1 MDINLCRQRLPD
13 ATTLMEFR
21 HLLEASNLAQTMLLD
36 VNTMHIGR
44 DLLMT
49 KGTLV
54 NPSLIA
60 ALGSMKN
67 KGHARDPEIHQ
78 PKKGE

>member
-1 MDINLCRQRLPD
+1 
-13 ATTLMEFR
+13 
-21 HLLEASNLAQTMLLD
+21 MLLD

-67 KGHARDPEIHQ
+67 KGHARDPEIYQ
-78 PKKGE
+78 LKKGE